1 MAEKQ
6 KQKSRHA
13 RDLTAGGIALRF
25 VAALLLILATYN
37 PSRISVYHWVR
48 GSLGE
53 GSLGPEHFLVTVLL
67 LIGWAIY
74 VVASYRALGSL
85 GLVLV
90 SLFFAALVWL
100 LIDLGMLKADSIVSM
115 TWIALICMAALL
127 TIGVTWA
134 HLWRKLTGQLEVD
147 DN

>member
-6 KQKSRHA
+6 NQKSRHA
-13 RDLTAGGIALRF
+13 RDVTMGGIVLRF
-25 VAALLLILATYN
+25 FAALVLILATYN
-37 PSRISVYHWVR
+37 PSRISMYHWVR
-48 GSLGE
+48 GAMAE
-53 GSLGPEHFLVTVLL
+53 GSLGPEHLLVAVLL
-67 LIGWAIY
+67 MIGWTIY
-74 VVASYRALGSL
+74 IVASYRSLGRL

-90 SLFFAALVWL
+90 ALFFGALVWL
-100 LIDLGMLKADSIVSM
+100 LVDFGLLKADSRVSL
-115 TWIALICMAALL
+115 TWIVLICMSALL

>member
-13 RDLTAGGIALRF
+13 RDLTAGGIGLRF
-25 VAALLLILATYN
+25 VAALLLVLATYN
-37 PSRISVYHWVR
+37 PARFSIYHWVR
-48 GSLGE
+48 DAVAEST
-53 GSLGPEHFLVTVLL
+53 LGPEHFLVAVLL
-67 LIGWAIY
+67 MIGWTIY
-74 VVASYRALGSL
+74 AVASYRSLGRL
-85 GLVLV
+85 GLVLGI
-90 SLFFAALVWL
+90 LFFGALIWL
-100 LIDLGMLKADSIVSM
+100 LIDFGLLKADSLVSV
-115 TWIALICMAALL
+115 TWIVLICVAALL